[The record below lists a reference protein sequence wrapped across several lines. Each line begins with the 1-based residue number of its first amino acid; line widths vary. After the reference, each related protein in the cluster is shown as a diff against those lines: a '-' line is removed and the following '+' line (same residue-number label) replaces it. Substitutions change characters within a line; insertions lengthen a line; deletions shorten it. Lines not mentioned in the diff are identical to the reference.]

1 MSLNMSYGRYVAA
14 TGVMAALW
22 VTGCHHDL
30 ARSALKKTAVSQ
42 TAVSQAI
49 ARQIANAASAGDG
62 DYQLRTLRA
71 RMEANPADIAARL
84 EIAERYQQ
92 LGFPEL
98 ALDHARLL
106 LERVPESEDA
116 HVALAKLQRAA
127 DQSAEAERALVA
139 FSTKHDASAR
149 LWAWIGLLRDDTGDW
164 KNGEIAHRKAVAMA
178 PDRDELHNN
187 LGFCLLQ
194 QGRKDEAAAEFAAA
208 LKLNPRSIVARN
220 NLGTSLNTSSKE
232 AVLHLQSVT
241 DPATAHSNLAAAL
254 MDAGR
259 YDEARQELGLA
270 LGYNRQHSAAMQNL
284 ELLARLDGKPVELK
298 SSSRPEGKWARLA
311 VSAWRRFWG
320 FPPQVADIKGTS
332 TSTEAGPQVAA
343 RK

>member
-1 MSLNMSYGRYVAA
+1 MSYGRYVAA